1 MRAWFAKTTKSQT
14 NPCKLAGGDAF
25 ANFSRDGKIGS
36 GAKIAA
42 EFGKFAEISPEFYP
56 KRLALPI
63 YYTILLIQINDN
75 TPRTDANGDGTM
87 TLLILNL
94 NSHIGKLAL
103 AAALAIGVIALSA
116 PAVSE
121 AAGGVQTAGAS
132 EDFVFLLLAF
142 GLSCIVAGTTLV
154 GDALSGLVTLAGL

>member
-1 MRAWFAKTTKSQT
+1 
-14 NPCKLAGGDAF
+14 
-25 ANFSRDGKIGS
+25 
-36 GAKIAA
+36 
-42 EFGKFAEISPEFYP
+42 
-56 KRLALPI
+56 
-63 YYTILLIQINDN
+63 
-75 TPRTDANGDGTM
+75 M

-94 NSHIGKLAL
+94 NNRIGQLAL

-154 GDALSGLVTLAGL
+154 GDALAGLARLGGL